1 MVRRGCG
8 VVPVNRFLN
17 ALNLRTKIVG
27 TAVLILLIF
36 SISSGYT
43 LYSMAGISNE
53 LTLISEK
60 DLPLTQVISEVTVH
74 QLEQTIAYGNAIR
87 FAYSDGVKSASVK
100 ESIGRFRTLSI
111 AVDEELE
118 RAHDIAIS
126 ANETSDERTRSE
138 FEKIDTAI
146 KDITV
151 SHKAFEQEVEQ
162 AFDAL
167 LRADFE
173 TVGSVSASIDDHAE
187 ELDHALEDL
196 QQEIVAFTRQSA
208 VIATDH
214 EKTALNTT
222 MFLVAMSTLVGLLVS
237 WIVAS
242 AIIRGI
248 RKAIVTASGDLSQEI
263 VIDSRDEVGELL
275 EAMNGMRQQLLAMI
289 GQISNVTAELAAAAE
304 EMSVI
309 TEQTAHTIDQQGNE
323 TGQLSTAIHEM
334 SATAQEIARNIS
346 ETANAVAEANQHAQ
360 EGRSTVEKSV
370 DEIYALSD
378 EIEVSTKAIKR
389 LEETSAT
396 IGGVLQV
403 IQSIAEQTN
412 LLALNAAIEA
422 ARAGD
427 HGRGFAVV
435 ADEVRALAS
444 RTHSSTREID
454 EMIGKLQSVSH
465 EAVTSMDNNRKQVG
479 KTVEFAA
486 GAGTKLATIT
496 EVMSS
501 INAMATQIASA
512 SEQQVG
518 VTEEVNSNILR
529 LNTMSEQTAQGAEET
544 ATAGRDLT
552 RMASELQSIV
562 VQFRT

>member
-1 MVRRGCG
+1 
-8 VVPVNRFLN
+8 VNRFLN

-111 AVDEELE
+111 AVDEEIE

-138 FEKIDTAI
+138 FEKIDAAI

-208 VIATDH
+208 VIATAH

-222 MFLVAMSTLVGLLVS
+222 MFLVAISIVVGLLVS

-263 VIDSRDEVGELL
+263 VVDSRDEVGELL

-289 GQISNVTAELAAAAE
+289 GQISNITAELAAAAE

-346 ETANAVAEANQHAQ
+346 DTATAVTEANQHAQ
-360 EGRSTVEKSV
+360 EGRSTVEKSI
-370 DEIYALSD
+370 DEIHALSD
-378 EIEVSTKAIKR
+378 EIEVSTQAIKR

-496 EVMSS
+496 QVMSS
-501 INAMATQIASA
+501 INEMATQIASA

-518 VTEEVNSNILR
+518 VTEEVNSNIVR
-529 LNTMSEQTAQGAEET
+529 LNAMSEQTAQGAEET

>member
-138 FEKIDTAI
+138 FEKIDAAI

-501 INAMATQIASA
+501 INEMATQIASA

-518 VTEEVNSNILR
+518 VTEEVNSNIVR

>member
-1 MVRRGCG
+1 M
-8 VVPVNRFLN
+8 NRFLN

-138 FEKIDTAI
+138 FEKIDAAI

-222 MFLVAMSTLVGLLVS
+222 MFLVAMSTVVGLLVS

-501 INAMATQIASA
+501 INEMATQIASA

-518 VTEEVNSNILR
+518 VTEEVNSNIVR

>member
-1 MVRRGCG
+1 M
-8 VVPVNRFLN
+8 NRFLN

-138 FEKIDTAI
+138 FEKIDAAI

-501 INAMATQIASA
+501 INEMATQIASA

-518 VTEEVNSNILR
+518 VTEEVNSNIVR

>member
-1 MVRRGCG
+1 M
-8 VVPVNRFLN
+8 NRFLN

-111 AVDEELE
+111 AVDEEIE

-138 FEKIDTAI
+138 FEKIDAAI

-208 VIATDH
+208 VIATAH

-222 MFLVAMSTLVGLLVS
+222 MFLVAISIVVGLLVS

-263 VIDSRDEVGELL
+263 VVDSRDE
-275 EAMNGMRQQLLAMI
+275 
-289 GQISNVTAELAAAAE
+289 
-304 EMSVI
+304 
-309 TEQTAHTIDQQGNE
+309 
-323 TGQLSTAIHEM
+323 
-334 SATAQEIARNIS
+334 
-346 ETANAVAEANQHAQ
+346 
-360 EGRSTVEKSV
+360 
-370 DEIYALSD
+370 
-378 EIEVSTKAIKR
+378 
-389 LEETSAT
+389 
-396 IGGVLQV
+396 
-403 IQSIAEQTN
+403 
-412 LLALNAAIEA
+412 
-422 ARAGD
+422 
-427 HGRGFAVV
+427 
-435 ADEVRALAS
+435 LAS
-444 RTHSSTREID
+444 Y
-454 EMIGKLQSVSH
+454 
-465 EAVTSMDNNRKQVG
+465 
-479 KTVEFAA
+479 
-486 GAGTKLATIT
+486 
-496 EVMSS
+496 
-501 INAMATQIASA
+501 
-512 SEQQVG
+512 
-518 VTEEVNSNILR
+518 LR
-529 LNTMSEQTAQGAEET
+529 P
-544 ATAGRDLT
+544 
-552 RMASELQSIV
+552 
-562 VQFRT
+562 

>member
-1 MVRRGCG
+1 M
-8 VVPVNRFLN
+8 NRFLN

-111 AVDEELE
+111 AVDEEIE

-138 FEKIDTAI
+138 FEKIDAAI

-208 VIATDH
+208 VIATAH

-222 MFLVAMSTLVGLLVS
+222 MFLVAISIVVGLLVS

-263 VIDSRDEVGELL
+263 VVDSRDEVGELL

-289 GQISNVTAELAAAAE
+289 GQISNITAELAAAAE

-346 ETANAVAEANQHAQ
+346 DTATAVTEANQHAQ
-360 EGRSTVEKSV
+360 EGRSTVEKSI
-370 DEIYALSD
+370 DEIHALSD
-378 EIEVSTKAIKR
+378 EIEVSTQAIKR

-496 EVMSS
+496 QVMSS
-501 INAMATQIASA
+501 INEMATQIASA

-518 VTEEVNSNILR
+518 VTEEVNSNIVR
-529 LNTMSEQTAQGAEET
+529 LNAMSEQTAQGAEET

>member
-1 MVRRGCG
+1 M
-8 VVPVNRFLN
+8 NRFLN

-43 LYSMAGISNE
+43 LYSMASIGKE
-53 LTLISEK
+53 LTLISDK

-74 QLEQTIAYGNAIR
+74 QLEQTIAYVDAIR
-87 FAYSDGVKSASVK
+87 FTYSDGAKSASVK
-100 ESIGRFRTLSI
+100 ESISKFRTLST
-111 AVDEELE
+111 AVDQKLE
-118 RAHDIAIS
+118 RAHDIAI
-126 ANETSDERTRSE
+126 AADETSDDRTKSK
-138 FEKIDTAI
+138 FKKIDAAI
-146 KDITV
+146 NNIAED
-151 SHKAFEQEVEQ
+151 HKAYEKEVER

-167 LRADFE
+167 LTMDFGAL
-173 TVGSVSASIDDHAE
+173 GSLAPSIDKHAE
-187 ELDHALEDL
+187 ELDHALEGL
-196 QQEIVAFTRQSA
+196 QHEIVAFTQQSA

-214 EKTALNTT
+214 EQTALNTT
-222 MFLVAMSTLVGLLVS
+222 MFLVVISTVVGLLVS
-237 WIVAS
+237 WVVAS
-242 AIIRGI
+242 AIVKGI
-248 RKAIVTASGDLSQEI
+248 RKAIVTASGDLSQGI
-263 VIDSRDEVGELL
+263 VIDSSDEVGELL
-275 EAMNGMRQQLLAMI
+275 EAMNCMRQQLLAMI
-289 GQISNVTAELAAAAE
+289 GQIKSITAELAAAAE

-309 TEQTAHTIDQQGNE
+309 TEQTARTIDEQGNE

-334 SATAQEIARNIS
+334 SVTAQEIARNIS
-346 ETANAVAEANQHAQ
+346 DTANAVAEANEHAH
-360 EGRSTVEKSV
+360 EGRSTVEKSI
-370 DEIYALSD
+370 DEITLLSD
-378 EIEVSTKAIKR
+378 EIEVSTQAIKR

-396 IGGVLQV
+396 IGNVLQV

-444 RTHSSTREID
+444 RTQSSTREID
-454 EMIGKLQSVSH
+454 EMIGKLHSVSH
-465 EAVTSMDNNRKQVG
+465 EAVISMDNNRKQVS

-501 INAMATQIASA
+501 INEMATQIASA

-518 VTEEVNSNILR
+518 VTDEINSNIVR
-529 LNTMSEQTAQGAEET
+529 LNAMSEQTAQGAEET
-544 ATAGRDLT
+544 AAAGQDLT

>member
-1 MVRRGCG
+1 M
-8 VVPVNRFLN
+8 NRFLN

-27 TAVLILLIF
+27 TVVLILLIF
-36 SISSGYT
+36 LVSSGYT
-43 LYSMAGISNE
+43 LYSMSSIGKE

-74 QLEQTIAYGNAIR
+74 QLEQTIAYGKAIR
-87 FAYSDGVKSASVK
+87 FAYSDGVNSASVK
-100 ESIGRFRTLSI
+100 ESISRFRTLSM

-126 ANETSDERTRSE
+126 ANEKSDERTRSE
-138 FEKIDTAI
+138 FEKIDAAI
-146 KDITV
+146 KEITAG
-151 SHKAFEQEVEQ
+151 HKAFEREVEQ
-162 AFDAL
+162 AFEAL
-167 LRADFE
+167 LRTDFE
-173 TVGSVSASIDDHAE
+173 TVGSLSARIDDHAE
-187 ELDHALEDL
+187 ELDHALEGL
-196 QQEIVAFTRQSA
+196 QQEIVAFTKQSA
-208 VIATDH
+208 VIATAH

-222 MFLVAMSTLVGLLVS
+222 VFLVAISTVVGLLVS

-242 AIIRGI
+242 AIIKGI
-248 RKAIVTASGDLSQEI
+248 RKAIVTASGDLSQGI
-263 VIDSRDEVGELL
+263 IIDSRDEVGELL

-289 GQISNVTAELAAAAE
+289 RQISGITAELAAASE

-309 TEQTAHTIDQQGNE
+309 TEQTARTIDEQGNE

-346 ETANAVAEANQHAQ
+346 DTATAVTEANQHAQ
-360 EGRSTVEKSV
+360 EGRSTVEKSI
-370 DEIYALSD
+370 DEIHALSD
-378 EIEVSTKAIKR
+378 EIEVSTQAIKR

-496 EVMSS
+496 QVMSS
-501 INAMATQIASA
+501 INEMATQIASA

-518 VTEEVNSNILR
+518 VTEEVNSNIVR
-529 LNTMSEQTAQGAEET
+529 LNAMSEQTAQGAEET

>member
-1 MVRRGCG
+1 
-8 VVPVNRFLN
+8 VNRFLN

-138 FEKIDTAI
+138 FEKIDAAI

-222 MFLVAMSTLVGLLVS
+222 MFLVAMSTVVGLLVS

-501 INAMATQIASA
+501 INEMATQIASA

-518 VTEEVNSNILR
+518 VTEEVNSNIVR

>member
-1 MVRRGCG
+1 MT
-8 VVPVNRFLN
+8 RFLN

-43 LYSMAGISNE
+43 LYSMASIGKE

-74 QLEQTIAYGNAIR
+74 QLEQTIAYGNAVR
-87 FAYSDGVKSASVK
+87 FAFSDGANSTSVK
-100 ESIGRFRTLSI
+100 NSMDKFRTLSA

-118 RAHDIAIS
+118 RAHNIAM
-126 ANETSDERTRSE
+126 AAGETSNERSRQE
-138 FEKIDTAI
+138 FEKIDGAITTITA
-146 KDITV
+146 

-162 AFDAL
+162 AFGAL
-167 LRADFE
+167 LVMDLD
-173 TVGSVSASIDDHAE
+173 TVRSLSSQIDAHAE
-187 ELDHALEDL
+187 ELDNALEDL
-196 QQEIVAFTRQSA
+196 QHEIVAFTQRSA
-208 VIATDH
+208 AVATEH
-214 EKTALNTT
+214 EKNALNTT
-222 MFLVAMSTLVGLLVS
+222 LILVVTSTVLGLLVS
-237 WIVAS
+237 WVVAN
-242 AIIRGI
+242 AIIKGI
-248 RKAIVTASGDLSQEI
+248 RKAILTASGDLSQEI
-263 VIDSRDEVGELL
+263 VVDSRDEVGELL
-275 EAMNGMRQQLLAMI
+275 DAMNGMRQQLLAMI
-289 GQISNVTAELAAAAE
+289 GQIKNITAELAAASE

-309 TEQTAHTIDQQGNE
+309 TEQTARTIDDQGSE

-346 ETANAVAEANQHAQ
+346 DTANAVAEANEHAC
-360 EGRSTVEKSV
+360 EGRSTVERSI
-370 DEIYALSD
+370 DEISLLSD
-378 EIEVSTKAIKR
+378 EIEASTQAIKR
-389 LEETSAT
+389 LEETSTT

-403 IQSIAEQTN
+403 IQSIAKQTN

-422 ARAGD
+422 ARAGE

-444 RTHSSTREID
+444 RTHTSTQEID
-454 EMIGKLQSVSH
+454 DMIGKLQSVSQ
-465 EAVTSMDNNRKQVG
+465 EAVISMDNNRKQVS

-496 EVMSS
+496 QVMSS
-501 INAMATQIASA
+501 INDMATQIASA

-518 VTEEVNSNILR
+518 VTEEINSNIVR
-529 LNTMSEQTAQGAEET
+529 LNSMTEQTAQGAEET

>member
-1 MVRRGCG
+1 M
-8 VVPVNRFLN
+8 NRFLN

-138 FEKIDTAI
+138 FEKIDAAI

-222 MFLVAMSTLVGLLVS
+222 MFLVAMSTVVGLLVS

-454 EMIGKLQSVSH
+454 EMIGKLQTVSH

-501 INAMATQIASA
+501 INEMATQIASA

-518 VTEEVNSNILR
+518 VTEEVNSNIVR

>member
-138 FEKIDTAI
+138 FEKIDAAI

-222 MFLVAMSTLVGLLVS
+222 MFLVAMSTVVGLLVS

-501 INAMATQIASA
+501 INEMATQIASA

-518 VTEEVNSNILR
+518 VTEEVNSNIVR

>member
-1 MVRRGCG
+1 M
-8 VVPVNRFLN
+8 NRFLN

-36 SISSGYT
+36 SVSSGYT
-43 LYSMAGISNE
+43 LYSMASIGKE

-100 ESIGRFRTLSI
+100 ESIGRFRMLSV

-118 RAHDIAIS
+118 RAHDIAIA
-126 ANETSDERTRSE
+126 ANETSDERTKSE
-138 FEKIDTAI
+138 FEKIDAAI
-146 KDITV
+146 DDITV
-151 SHKAFEQEVEQ
+151 GHKAFEQEVEQ

-167 LRADFE
+167 LKMDFE
-173 TVGSVSASIDDHAE
+173 TVESLSANIDKHAE

-196 QQEIVAFTRQSA
+196 QQEIIAFTQQSA

-222 MFLVAMSTLVGLLVS
+222 VFLVAMSIVVGLLVS
-237 WIVAS
+237 WIVAN

-263 VIDSRDEVGELL
+263 IIDSRDEVGELL

-289 GQISNVTAELAAAAE
+289 GQISNITAELATAAE

-309 TEQTAHTIDQQGNE
+309 TEQTARTIDEQGNE

-346 ETANAVAEANQHAQ
+346 DTATAVTEANQHAQ
-360 EGRSTVEKSV
+360 EGRSRVEKSIA
-370 DEIYALSD
+370 EIYALSD
-378 EIEVSTKAIKR
+378 EIEVSTQAIKR

-454 EMIGKLQSVSH
+454 EMIGKLKSVSN

-479 KTVEFAA
+479 KTAEFAA

-501 INAMATQIASA
+501 INDMATQIASA

-518 VTEEVNSNILR
+518 VTEEVNSNIVR